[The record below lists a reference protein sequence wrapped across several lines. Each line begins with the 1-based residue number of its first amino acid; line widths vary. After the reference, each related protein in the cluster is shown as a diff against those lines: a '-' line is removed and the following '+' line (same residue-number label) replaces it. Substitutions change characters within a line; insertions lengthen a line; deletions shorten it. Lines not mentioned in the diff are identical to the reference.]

1 MKPELYGMVAEFADA
16 DALLQ
21 AANGAY
27 LRGFRKMD
35 AFTPCPVEGLA
46 EAVGMQFNGV
56 PLLCLGGGLTGA
68 AVAYGMQAYSAIW
81 DYPLNVGGRPLH
93 SWPSFIVIT
102 FELTV
107 LFAALAAAFGML
119 VLNRLPQPHHPIFN
133 TPHYRERSSSRFYLA
148 LEARD
153 PVFEANDARA
163 LLEEHHPLHVW
174 EVSA

>member
-1 MKPELYGMVAEFADA
+1 MKPELYGVVAEFTEA
-16 DALLQ
+16 DALLR
-21 AANGAY
+21 AANAAH

-46 EAVGMQFNGV
+46 QAVGMQFNGV
-56 PLLCLGGGLTGA
+56 PLLCLGGGITGA
-68 AVAYGMQAYSAIW
+68 ALAYGMQAYSAIW

-119 VLNRLPQPHHPIFN
+119 VLNRLPRPNHPIFN
-133 TPHYRERSSSRFYLA
+133 TPHYAERSASRFYLA

-153 PVFEANDARA
+153 PVFELSDARA
-163 LLEEHHPLHVW
+163 LLEEQRPLHIW
-174 EVSA
+174 EVSE